1 MKEIIAKYIKPV
13 LKDKP
18 LLGLFIVNAVVFL
31 IIAIFLLINIPHSEI
46 QVITRYNSYSI
57 TSFYRDHWYFLLNY
71 IFLGLVILVGHSVI
85 AVKLVKLERRDL
97 AMALLCLTIILLA
110 LLLVFAK
117 SIMAI
122 AALG

>member
-31 IIAIFLLINIPHSEI
+31 IIAIFLLINIPRSEV